1 MKNIELCVV
10 NNLIKLQQMKK
21 VKGDSIRENRK
32 IVLAIFA
39 RLVRVYVSSDNKNIR
54 PLQYYEQHP
63 LLKHVVDKLVVN
75 MSKEKIVTFMEISIL
90 MAKMVDS
97 LCYNIGLKERVGLSE
112 SWDDMLLLVK
122 ENWIET
128 DDISENES
136 NLIPQNIEV
145 LDMSGLSLLK
155 EVSVLLNC
163 YDKYQENLHCSIN
176 YDDFPIL
183 LSASDDWLINLSYEP
198 INHIDLFYKINL
210 EYMFN
215 AKDFYEILYPVFAS
229 SYINGFPSD
238 FNPYYTI
245 YEALIEGKYIDIHGC
260 EHIRISIKDYIDKC
274 SSNLNE
280 VILTR
285 IMPNPLAFCFMV
297 AFIKANNIFP
307 ISVTAILNGL
317 SKDYIDAFKSLWWK
331 CEVYGHMK
339 LIIEDNP
346 YSFICHNFEERLEDC
361 KKIKEIQEEDISLE
375 PPADYLVITEIK
387 TSSVK
392 KQRTSKKGRP
402 SMKFEDL
409 IICTDDPK
417 IKAFVIKEINRLF
430 PYKSNVSQI
439 LLLCAA
445 VENKILKKLPTYNA
459 LDEVINGELL
469 AEAGFHDIKN
479 RSKNY
484 KECEHYKD
492 EYNYYN
498 EEMKKLKVVID
509 RMNNEK

>member
-1 MKNIELCVV
+1 
-10 NNLIKLQQMKK
+10 MKK

-63 LLKHVVDKLVVN
+63 LLKHVVDNLVVN
-75 MSKEKIVTFMEISIL
+75 MSKEKIVSFMEISIL
-90 MAKMVDS
+90 MTKMVDS

-136 NLIPQNIEV
+136 NLIPQNIEA

-183 LSASDDWLINLSYEP
+183 LSASEDWLINLSYEP
-198 INHIDLFYKINL
+198 INHIDLYYKINL
-210 EYMFN
+210 EYIFN
-215 AKDFYEILYPVFAS
+215 AKEFYEILYPVFAS

-238 FNPYYTI
+238 LHPYYTI

-274 SSNLNE
+274 SSNFNE
-280 VILTR
+280 IILTR

-331 CEVYGHMK
+331 CEVYGQMK

-361 KKIKEIQEEDISLE
+361 KKIKEIQGEYISLE
-375 PPADYLVITEIK
+375 PPADYLAITEIK

-392 KQRTSKKGRP
+392 KQETSKGGRIGIEVKDLINCPDDERIKTFVFDKIVDLFPFKDNTLQTLFLNAAIEKGVLYKRP
-402 SMKFEDL
+402 SYEAL
-409 IICTDDPK
+409 EK
-417 IKAFVIKEINRLF
+417 IF
-430 PYKSNVSQI
+430 PDKMRV
-439 LLLCAA
+439 
-445 VENKILKKLPTYNA
+445 P
-459 LDEVINGELL
+459 
-469 AEAGFHDIKN
+469 AGFYKALKN
-479 RSKNY
+479 IDNHKVDN
-484 KECEHYKD
+484 E
-492 EYNYYN
+492 NIYN
-498 EEMKKLKVVID
+498 EYIREMEKLKLEID
-509 RMNNEK
+509 RMSNEK

>member
-1 MKNIELCVV
+1 
-10 NNLIKLQQMKK
+10 MKK

-176 YDDFPIL
+176 YDDFHIL

-238 FNPYYTI
+238 LNPYYTI

-274 SSNLNE
+274 SSNFNE
-280 VILTR
+280 ILLTR

-331 CEVYGHMK
+331 CEVYGQMK
-339 LIIEDNP
+339 LIIEDKP
-346 YSFICHNFEERLEDC
+346 YTFICHNFEERLEDC
-361 KKIKEIQEEDISLE
+361 KKIKEIQGEDISIE
-375 PPADYLVITEIK
+375 PPADYLVFAESK

-392 KQRTSKKGRP
+392 KQKVSKKGRIAE
-402 SMKFEDL
+402 KFEDL
-409 IICTDDPK
+409 IICTNDPK
-417 IKAFVIKEINRLF
+417 IKAFVINEINRLF

-445 VENKILKKLPTYNA
+445 VDNKILMKLPTFNA
-459 LDEVINGELL
+459 LDKVINGELL
-469 AEAGFHDIKN
+469 AESGYKSIK
-479 RSKNY
+479 SKSENY
-484 KECEHYKD
+484 KESVQNKD
-492 EYNYYN
+492 EFNYYIG
-498 EEMKKLKVVID
+498 EMKKLKDVID
-509 RMNNEK
+509 KMSNEK